1 MITVIKALVCLVACC
16 AGLGA
21 SAPGLAQTCPPPAS
35 VLTPQDA
42 KALARDARDRGF
54 LWRIEKQERV
64 GYLYGSIHVGKRAWA
79 IPGPKTLAALA
90 ASDVVA
96 LEIDVLDP
104 GAFSEMAEP
113 SRFGIKPVALPP
125 ALQTRLNAFARKVCA
140 QPESLAKLHPSLQ
153 LVTVTLLE
161 ARLFE
166 FDVSYGSEVFLASY
180 ARESGKPVVSLES
193 VELQMRTLLAGDDAE
208 IIDSVNRALPLL
220 EQGRLRAVTERM
232 AAAWAH
238 GNLRELENYAQ
249 WCECA
254 ETEADRKSFEQL
266 NDERNP
272 GLASGIDKLMREGK
286 SVFAAVG
293 ALHMIGAKALPK
305 LLRDMG
311 YQIERVNFDR

>member
-1 MITVIKALVCLVACC
+1 MISGIKTLVILFAWCACLWTPALA
-16 AGLGA
+16 
-21 SAPGLAQTCPPPAS
+21 LARVCPPPPSA
-35 VLTPQDA
+35 LTAQDT

-54 LWRIEKQERV
+54 LWRIEKDNRV
-64 GYLYGSIHVGKRAWA
+64 GHLYGSIHVGKRAWA
-79 IPGPKTLAALA
+79 IPGPQTRAALA
-90 ASDVVA
+90 ASDVIA

-104 GAFSEMAEP
+104 GALGEMSEP
-113 SRFGIKPVALPP
+113 SRFGIKPVALPA

-140 QPESLAKLHPSLQ
+140 QPEHLATLHPSLQ

-180 ARESGKPVVSLES
+180 AREAGKPVVSLES

-208 IIDSVNRALPLL
+208 IIDSVTRALPLL

-238 GNLRELENYAQ
+238 GNLRELENYAK

-266 NDERNP
+266 NDDRNP
-272 GLASGIDKLMREGK
+272 GLAAGIDKLMREGK
-286 SVFAAVG
+286 RVFAAVG

-305 LLRDMG
+305 LLQEMG
-311 YQIERVNFDR
+311 YQVERVPFD